1 MDKKSL
7 AVLCLIFIVLS
18 FSVSATGALIPT
30 ISKYFKQSP
39 FASGA
44 LVWSYMLSYGVC
56 ALLWGPL
63 TRRFSTKSI
72 LLFCLC
78 FFSFSA
84 LAVSLAKYLIY
95 AIVGRIGMGI
105 FGSAFVPVSL
115 IIIGKEIKK
124 EAKSKYVGFLFAL
137 SFFASVMGIFL
148 SGLISWRLIYF
159 IPFVLGLLVLVLFN
173 KLLICYDY
181 QDKNKLEISYLKTFR
196 NKNVFA
202 LVCFIVISSFVY
214 HSIQQWLSVFL
225 SQEKGFGQ
233 FKISLFLTISA
244 FIAIFSEW
252 IGGNISAKKGPVN
265 VSAFGLFS
273 MSVFLIMILSFSK
286 MWVFFVVGFW
296 GMGWAF
302 NHVALSSILT
312 HLPDEFLRDASSLN
326 SSLRFFS
333 GGLGAFF
340 GGKMISFFGFSV
352 HFILMSLIIVFLA
365 LMLIKT
371 KVLLEGGTHAGDNR

>member
-1 MDKKSL
+1 MQDPPE
-7 AVLCLIFIVLS
+7 AHC
-18 FSVSATGALIPT
+18 SV
-30 ISKYFKQSP
+30 
-39 FASGA
+39 
-44 LVWSYMLSYGVC
+44 C
-56 ALLWGPL
+56 
-63 TRRFSTKSI
+63 R
-72 LLFCLC
+72 
-78 FFSFSA
+78 
-84 LAVSLAKYLIY
+84 
-95 AIVGRIGMGI
+95 
-105 FGSAFVPVSL
+105 
-115 IIIGKEIKK
+115 
-124 EAKSKYVGFLFAL
+124 
-137 SFFASVMGIFL
+137 
-148 SGLISWRLIYF
+148 
-159 IPFVLGLLVLVLFN
+159 
-173 KLLICYDY
+173 
-181 QDKNKLEISYLKTFR
+181 
-196 NKNVFA
+196 
-202 LVCFIVISSFVY
+202 
-214 HSIQQWLSVFL
+214 VFL